1 MAPETGGTSQ
11 AKQRLS
17 STVNAP
23 VEFGDGQYA
32 GAMETLTVDSSPYG
46 RTFVNNGAAGTVTG
60 VFGSAYSST
69 SDSYLS
75 TTSVTAIGTGWVT
88 YGLWIK
94 TESLT
99 EPAAEYLIASDDD
112 AGGTGEYVALYAAV
126 SGLNANRYD
135 GSTIN
140 SAQCSAIN
148 FYDQQWHHVALV
160 SGTLITKIYA
170 DGVLCASDTATPV
183 TGSIDNDKIT
193 IGSSETG
200 GNTFNGLI
208 DDVFISYVEVSDEAI
223 AKIYAEGRKQ
233 LNRGNPFAGNNPAGA
248 LISNRVYD
256 LDALDNGIWAVS
268 FSDANT
274 VQIFDGRIEIQQ
286 IFTSGG
292 SPAIALV
299 QNAGADSVGI
309 VIATKTQT
317 QIIQPDVNLEKMAS
331 SSLYHKE
338 PILIG
343 ETVVVDSSG
352 GGHFWTVDDAV
363 DAAANGNRSNIL
375 ITSGTY
381 GPFDADQH
389 GQTISGS
396 GWGVGSLSPSSV
408 IIDGGTTDDAVE
420 VTANNVT
427 LRGLSVKT
435 TAGGGNSFHGIRAS
449 SGASKFIIQYNYI
462 IGSDAIGISLED
474 GGQNFGLLEGNYILN
489 SDGNCIDVGQGY
501 NRIIAN
507 TCYGG
512 GGGILLYNS
521 ADGSTVV
528 GNIVG
533 NANTITLN
541 AGADNNAVVGNTTD
555 NSGVSNSG
563 TGNSVT
569 GNAVF

>member
-1 MAPETGGTSQ
+1 M
-11 AKQRLS
+11 
-17 STVNAP
+17 
-23 VEFGDGQYA
+23 
-32 GAMETLTVDSSPYG
+32 
-46 RTFVNNGAAGTVTG
+46 
-60 VFGSAYSST
+60 
-69 SDSYLS
+69 
-75 TTSVTAIGTGWVT
+75 
-88 YGLWIK
+88 
-94 TESLT
+94 
-99 EPAAEYLIASDDD
+99 
-112 AGGTGEYVALYAAV
+112 
-126 SGLNANRYD
+126 
-135 GSTIN
+135 
-140 SAQCSAIN
+140 
-148 FYDQQWHHVALV
+148 
-160 SGTLITKIYA
+160 
-170 DGVLCASDTATPV
+170 
-183 TGSIDNDKIT
+183 
-193 IGSSETG
+193 
-200 GNTFNGLI
+200 
-208 DDVFISYVEVSDEAI
+208 
-223 AKIYAEGRKQ
+223 
-233 LNRGNPFAGNNPAGA
+233 
-248 LISNRVYD
+248 
-256 LDALDNGIWAVS
+256 
-268 FSDANT
+268 
-274 VQIFDGRIEIQQ
+274 
-286 IFTSGG
+286 
-292 SPAIALV
+292 